1 MGVFLFNIG
10 TVQARHLQIFNYIC
24 GMVNRRLKNP
34 LFLFYLLVIYVVAQF
49 SWWLYLIASLYSEI
63 YTDPIILEKKTL
75 MLVGEGT
82 VFVIILFGG
91 VFMIKRAYKKEHD
104 LNQLQENF
112 LLSVSHELQT
122 PVTSIKLFLQTLQ
135 KRDLDESKREE
146 IYAQSLSE
154 IQRLESLVS
163 NLLISR
169 SIENKNYF
177 LNKTNLQ
184 LNLLIQSLVETL
196 KSSILKNRKIKLSLA
211 DVEISG
217 DKDALTSVLVN
228 LLQNAVKY
236 SPPDSAIEIKI
247 FQKNQT
253 AILEISDQGIG
264 IENKNKNQVFD
275 RFYRVENEMTR
286 KSKGTGLGL
295 FIVKYLI
302 EQHDGK
308 IVLKD
313 NSPKGLKVEIEFKK

>member
-1 MGVFLFNIG
+1 
-10 TVQARHLQIFNYIC
+10 
-24 GMVNRRLKNP
+24 MVNRRLKNP

-49 SWWLYLIASLYSEI
+49 SWWLYLIASLYGKI

-75 MLVGEGT
+75 MLVGEGS
-82 VFVIILFGG
+82 VFVVILFGG

-177 LNKTNLQ
+177 LNKTSVQ
-184 LNLLIQSLVETL
+184 LNLLIDTLVNTL
-196 KSSILKNRKIKLSLA
+196 KSSFLKNRKINLSLA
-211 DVEISG
+211 EVEIKG

-236 SPPDSAIEIKI
+236 SSSDSAIEIKL
-247 FQKNQT
+247 FQTNQT

-264 IENKNKNQVFD
+264 IENKNKNQVFN

-295 FIVKYLI
+295 FIVKYLV
-302 EQHDGK
+302 EQHNGK
-308 IVLKD
+308 IELKN
-313 NSPKGLKVEIEFKK
+313 NSPKGLTVEIEFKK

>member
-1 MGVFLFNIG
+1 
-10 TVQARHLQIFNYIC
+10 
-24 GMVNRRLKNP
+24 MVNRRLKNP

>member
-1 MGVFLFNIG
+1 MFK
-10 TVQARHLQIFNYIC
+10 H
-24 GMVNRRLKNP
+24 RLKNP
-34 LFLFYLLVIYVVAQF
+34 LFLFYLLVVYVVAQF
-49 SWWLYLIASLYSEI
+49 SWWLYLIASLYGKI

-75 MLVGEGT
+75 MLVGEGS

-104 LNQLQENF
+104 LNQMQESF
-112 LLSVSHELQT
+112 LLSVSHELKT
-122 PVTSIKLFLQTLQ
+122 PIASVKLFLQTLQ
-135 KRDLDESKREE
+135 KRDLDENKKEE

-177 LNKTNLQ
+177 LNKSPLQ
-184 LNLLIQSLVETL
+184 LDAFIESLIGSL
-196 KSSILKNRKIKLSLA
+196 KSSMLKNRKINLSLNPVEMQA
-211 DVEISG
+211 DKE
-217 DKDALTSVLVN
+217 AMTSILVN

-236 SPPDSAIEIKI
+236 SPAESEIKI
-247 FQKNQT
+247 NLSKKNEEI
-253 AILEISDQGIG
+253 ILEISDNGIG
-264 IENKNKNQVFD
+264 IEDEKKKYVFN

-295 FIVKYLI
+295 FIVDYLV
-302 EQHDGK
+302 EQHNGK
-308 IVLKD
+308 IELKD
-313 NSPKGLKVEIEFKK
+313 NSPQGLSVILHFRK